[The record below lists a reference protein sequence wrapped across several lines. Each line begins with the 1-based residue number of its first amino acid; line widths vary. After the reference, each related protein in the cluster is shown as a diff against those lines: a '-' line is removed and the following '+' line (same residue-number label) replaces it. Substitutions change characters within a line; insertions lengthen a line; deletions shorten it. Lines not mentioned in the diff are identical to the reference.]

1 MERNPNMTDAQRTA
15 LTNLCDRYSV
25 PFKEEEF
32 HPRFDLPDDY
42 VAGWVGPIYVGCDAE
57 GAISS

>member
-1 MERNPNMTDAQRTA
+1 MTDAQRNA

-32 HPRFDLPDDY
+32 HPQFDLPDDY